1 MTISSVTGDLG
12 AWGRTTKH
20 SSPQEVPGENRHGQ
34 KTMHLKRWLTG
45 IIAVPI
51 LILLIGP
58 GPRWLFYSV
67 ICAAS
72 LAGIV
77 EYYAIAAVRLPRP
90 IWWLTGLLTCL
101 LFAALYVRQIMFV
114 PVIILL
120 WAFVP
125 AAWLMLTDPKGED
138 ATRDLAKALF
148 GPVYAALPLA
158 LLVLIDMRPN
168 GPVWIFFLLIIVF
181 AGDTG
186 AFYFGRLMGRHKLYE
201 AVSPNKTWEGAIGGW
216 IASLTAGL
224 LFIRLAGPC
233 TLTLKVVIL
242 ILLLSMAGQIGDLCE
257 SMVKRSH
264 GVKDSGR
271 ILPGHGGILDRI
283 DGLLFAIPVLYIYLC
298 LDLGSP

>member
-1 MTISSVTGDLG
+1 
-12 AWGRTTKH
+12 
-20 SSPQEVPGENRHGQ
+20 
-34 KTMHLKRWLTG
+34 MHLKRWLTG

-72 LAGIV
+72 LAGLM
-77 EYYAIAAVRLPRP
+77 EYYTVTAARLPNP
-90 IWWLTGLLTCL
+90 VLWLIGLLICL
-101 LFAALYVRQIMFV
+101 IFTAIYMRHIIFV

-125 AAWLMLTDPKGED
+125 ATWLMLTDPRRRD
-138 ATRDLAKALF
+138 ITHDLAKALF

-168 GPVWIFFLLIIVF
+168 GSIWIYFLLIVVF

-186 AFYFGRLMGRHKLYE
+186 AFYFGKLMGKHKLYE
-201 AVSPNKTWEGAIGGW
+201 AVSPQKTWEGAIGGW
-216 IASLTAGL
+216 ITSLVAGS
-224 LFIRLAGPC
+224 LFIRLVGPC
-233 TLTLKVVIL
+233 TLTLKALIL
-242 ILLLSMAGQIGDLCE
+242 ILVLSAAGQIGDLCE
-257 SMVKRSH
+257 SMLKRSH
-264 GVKDSGR
+264 SVKDSGR

-298 LDLGSP
+298 LDLGSS